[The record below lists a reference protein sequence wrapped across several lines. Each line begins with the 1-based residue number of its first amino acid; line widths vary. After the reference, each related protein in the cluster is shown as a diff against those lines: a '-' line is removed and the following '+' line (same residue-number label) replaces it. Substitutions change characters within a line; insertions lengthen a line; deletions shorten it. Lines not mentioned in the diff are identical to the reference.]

1 MDIRVGDIVQRI
13 EGGEH
18 HGMKIGE
25 FGTVEFINEDI
36 IKLKEY
42 PQATFHTPFY
52 RVARRNEGETNV
64 MNANEIAKQLER
76 LLKQI

>member
-25 FGTVEFINEDI
+25 FGTVESVNEDI
-36 IKLKEY
+36 IKNTNNSKCIKYTVNPNKKQKKPNNTNNLKALY
-42 PQATFHTPFY
+42 QKRKNRFKKT
-52 RVARRNEGETNV
+52 
-64 MNANEIAKQLER
+64 I
-76 LLKQI
+76 